1 LSSLSLPTQYP
12 THAIS
17 STKRRVAKLTL
28 WPLVAA
34 TFFMVSG
41 GTYGTEEIVSGAG
54 YGHGILILLFLPV
67 LWCLPT
73 AFMIG
78 ELSSALPAEGGYY
91 AWVRRGLGNF
101 WGFQEAWLSLAA
113 SIFDMAI
120 YPTLFVFYLKQ
131 MSPWFGV
138 GNHGVLAGLFVVITC
153 AALNLAGIRVVGITS
168 LWLFFLLSAPFAVI
182 VVLAPI
188 RAGAFAGA
196 LAGGPHA
203 TEAGAGLGLLGGVLV
218 AMWNYMGWDN
228 ASTIAQEVE
237 RPQRTYPQAM
247 IAAVILV
254 SLTYVL
260 PFAAVYFMGVPATAF
275 ADDGSWATVAGLVG
289 GKIVGFEWLRFLVVL
304 GGMMSAFGMFNA
316 LVMSY
321 SRLPLAMA
329 RDGMLPKI
337 FAKTNARTQA
347 PWVAIMACATC
358 WALCL
363 GLGFKR
369 LVTLDIMLYGVALM
383 LEFVTL
389 VALRI
394 REPQLKREFRVP
406 GGLAGALLAGVF
418 PLALL
423 IIALVQSESQSVL
436 GINGLLFGVL
446 IMTAGVALYAS
457 TRKLRKR
464 LSAGVTAEVPES
476 A

>member
-1 LSSLSLPTQYP
+1 LSSLSLPSQYP
-12 THAIS
+12 AHAIS
-17 STKRRVAKLTL
+17 IPKKRVAKLTL

-78 ELSSALPAEGGYY
+78 ELSSALPEEGGYY

-101 WGFQEAWLSLAA
+101 WGFQEAWMSLAA

-138 GNHGVLAGLFVVITC
+138 GNHGVLAGLFVVVTC

-168 LWLFFLLSAPFAVI
+168 LWLFFLLSVPFALI

-188 RAGAFAGA
+188 KAGAFAGA
-196 LAGGPHA
+196 HT
-203 TEAGAGLGLLGGVLV
+203 TETGAGLGLLGGVLV

-237 RPQRTYPQAM
+237 RPQRTYPKAM
-247 IAAVILV
+247 IAAVVLV

-260 PFAAVYFMGVPATAF
+260 PFVAVYLMGVPATAF
-275 ADDGSWATVAGLVG
+275 AEDGSWATVAGLVG
-289 GKIVGFEWLRFLVVL
+289 GKVAGFEWLRFMVVL

-337 FAKTNARTQA
+337 FAKTSARTDA
-347 PWVAIMACATC
+347 PWVAILACATL

-369 LVTLDIMLYGVALM
+369 LVTLDIMLYGAALM

-406 GGLAGALLAGVF
+406 GGLTGVILAGVF

-423 IIALVQSESQSVL
+423 LIAVFESESQSVL
-436 GINGLLFGVL
+436 GMNGLVFGALIMAAGFGV
-446 IMTAGVALYAS
+446 YAA

-464 LSAGVTAEVPES
+464 LLANPAAEVVET

>member
-1 LSSLSLPTQYP
+1 LSSLSLPSQYP
-12 THAIS
+12 AHAIS
-17 STKRRVAKLTL
+17 IPKKRVAKLTL

-78 ELSSALPAEGGYY
+78 ELSSALPEEGGYY

-101 WGFQEAWLSLAA
+101 WGFQEAWMSLAA

-138 GNHGVLAGLFVVITC
+138 GNHGVLAGLFVVVTC

-168 LWLFFLLSAPFAVI
+168 LWLFFLLSVPFALI

-188 RAGAFAGA
+188 KAGAFAGA
-196 LAGGPHA
+196 HT
-203 TEAGAGLGLLGGVLV
+203 TETGAGLGMLGGVLV

-237 RPQRTYPQAM
+237 RPQRTYPKAM
-247 IAAVILV
+247 IAAVVLV

-260 PFAAVYFMGVPATAF
+260 PFVAVYLMGVPATAF
-275 ADDGSWATVAGLVG
+275 AEDGSWATVAGLVG
-289 GKIVGFEWLRFLVVL
+289 GKVAGFEWLRFMVVL

-337 FAKTNARTQA
+337 FAKTSARTDA
-347 PWVAIMACATC
+347 PWVAILACATL

-369 LVTLDIMLYGVALM
+369 LVTLDIMLYGAALM

-406 GGLAGALLAGVF
+406 GGLTGVILAGVF

-423 IIALVQSESQSVL
+423 LIAVFESESQSVL
-436 GINGLLFGVL
+436 GMNGLVFGALIMAAGFGV
-446 IMTAGVALYAS
+446 YAA

-464 LSAGVTAEVPES
+464 LLANPAAEVVET

>member
-1 LSSLSLPTQYP
+1 
-12 THAIS
+12 
-17 STKRRVAKLTL
+17 
-28 WPLVAA
+28 
-34 TFFMVSG
+34 MVSG

-188 RAGAFAGA
+188 RAGAFAG
-196 LAGGPHA
+196 GPHA

-260 PFAAVYFMGVPATAF
+260 PFAAVHFMGVPATAF

>member
-17 STKRRVAKLTL
+17 IPKKRVAKLTL

-168 LWLFFLLSAPFAVI
+168 LWLFFLLSAPFAMI
-182 VVLAPI
+182 VVLAPL
-188 RAGAFAGA
+188 RAGAFTVA
-196 LAGGPHA
+196 HS
-203 TEAGAGLGLLGGVLV
+203 TETGAGLGLLGGVLV

-237 RPQRTYPQAM
+237 KPQRTYPKAM
-247 IAAVILV
+247 IAAVVLV

-260 PFAAVYFMGVPATAF
+260 PFLAVYAMGVPATAF
-275 ADDGSWATVAGLVG
+275 EGDGSWATVAGLVG
-289 GKIVGFEWLRFLVVL
+289 GKLMGFEWLRFLVVL

-337 FAKTNARTQA
+337 FARTSNRTQA
-347 PWVAIMACATC
+347 PWVAILACATC

-369 LVTLDIMLYGVALM
+369 LVTLDIMLYGAALM

-394 REPQLKREFRVP
+394 REPQLKRQFRVP
-406 GGLAGALLAGVF
+406 GGLTGAILAGVF

-423 IIALVQSESQSVL
+423 SLALIESESQSVL
-436 GINGLLFGVL
+436 GMNGLLFGVL
-446 IMTAGVALYAS
+446 IMGAGFGVYAA

-464 LSAGVTAEVPES
+464 MTADVTTEIAEM

>member
-1 LSSLSLPTQYP
+1 
-12 THAIS
+12 
-17 STKRRVAKLTL
+17 
-28 WPLVAA
+28 
-34 TFFMVSG
+34 MVSG

-101 WGFQEAWLSLAA
+101 WGFQEAWLSLVA

-138 GNHGVLAGLFVVITC
+138 GNHGVLAGLFVVVTC

-168 LWLFFLLSAPFAVI
+168 LWLFFLLSAPFAII
-182 VVLAPI
+182 VLLAPV
-188 RAGAFAGA
+188 RAGA
-196 LAGGPHA
+196 LAAGPHA
-203 TEAGAGLGLLGGVLV
+203 AETGAGLGLLGGVLV

-237 RPQRTYPQAM
+237 RPQRTYPKAM

-275 ADDGSWATVAGLVG
+275 AGDGSWAMVAGLVG
-289 GKIVGFEWLRFLVVL
+289 GKIMGFEWLRFLVVL

-337 FAKTNARTQA
+337 FAKTSARTQA
-347 PWVAIMACATC
+347 PWVAILACATC

-369 LVTLDIMLYGVALM
+369 LVTLDIMLYGAALM

-406 GGLAGALLAGVF
+406 GGLAGAILAGVF

-423 IIALVQSESQSVL
+423 MIALVQSESQSVL
-436 GINGLLFGVL
+436 GMNGLLFGVL
-446 IMTAGVALYAS
+446 IMAAGFALYAS

-464 LSAGVTAEVPES
+464 LPSEVTAAEVAEP